1 MSFFLQASPK
11 KRSAKKAKS
20 DGPKRAKTAFFF
32 FSDANRAPMM
42 EKLNL
47 QSKDIGALA
56 KALGAAW
63 KEMSEEEKKPYNT
76 MAEKDKK
83 RYESEKGK

>member
-1 MSFFLQASPK
+1 
-11 KRSAKKAKS
+11 
-20 DGPKRAKTAFFF
+20 
-32 FSDANRAPMM
+32 MM

-47 QSKDIGALA
+47 QPKDIGALA